1 MYYKGRKGDDMGIAQ
16 DVRVAAAAAHMS
28 QSEVAREIG
37 MTRQNFSMKM
47 QRESFS
53 EEEMRKIAQATG
65 TLYQPERLLLKEEK

>member
-1 MYYKGRKGDDMGIAQ
+1 MGIAQ

-28 QSEVAREIG
+28 QSEVSREIG

-53 EEEMRKIAQATG
+53 EEEMRKIAKATG
-65 TLYQPERLLLKEEK
+65 ALYQPERLLLKEEKDE

>member
-53 EEEMRKIAQATG
+53 E
-65 TLYQPERLLLKEEK
+65 

>member
-1 MYYKGRKGDDMGIAQ
+1 MGIAQ

-47 QRESFS
+47 KRESFS

-65 TLYQPERLLLKEEK
+65 TLYQPERLLLNEEKNDI